1 MLHYIYIVLLGL
13 AIFQIVSFLLRL
25 ISKKRTRNTYRKRM
39 RIYGVLVLVYLI
51 LLLLASILEM
61 NNIVKWNNMFI
72 VIYIFII
79 PSLLALYYWN
89 TMYRNYSK
97 EV

>member
-51 LLLLASILEM
+51 LLLLASVLEM